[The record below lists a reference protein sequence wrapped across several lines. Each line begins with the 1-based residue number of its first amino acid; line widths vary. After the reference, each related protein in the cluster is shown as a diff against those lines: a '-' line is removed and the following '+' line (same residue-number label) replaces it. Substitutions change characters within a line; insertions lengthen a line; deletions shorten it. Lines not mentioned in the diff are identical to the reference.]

1 MDTIVPP
8 PPPPSFN
15 RSPKQMTPHEQFY
28 DDGSYLEPRAAAH
41 SFESSFHSPVSHTD
55 YYFPP
60 PPETMVLSQSMD
72 ALPPSESRSQIIIPG
87 KIIYSLTI
95 HIKISC

>member
-15 RSPKQMTPHEQFY
+15 RSPRQMPSHEEFY
-28 DDGSYLEPRAAAH
+28 DGNFDDGSYLEPRAAVN
-41 SFESSFHSPVSHTD
+41 SLETSSHPPVSHTD

-60 PPETMVLSQSMD
+60 PPETMVLSQSME
-72 ALPPSESRSQIIIPG
+72 ALPSSEARSQIIIPG
-87 KIIYSLTI
+87 NVLS
-95 HIKISC
+95 